1 VFSYFYTECVLLLLY
16 NKLKRF
22 RSTSST
28 PILTPSPTHAAHTSG
43 ITGTVQYMAPEVMRS
58 EDYDESVDVY
68 RCVCPLTYYV
78 TYYITYYT
86 FYILLTI

>member
-1 VFSYFYTECVLLLLY
+1 
-16 NKLKRF
+16 
-22 RSTSST
+22 
-28 PILTPSPTHAAHTSG
+28 
-43 ITGTVQYMAPEVMRS
+43 VQYMAPEVMRS